1 LTLTSHAQGG
11 NPSRPRPLRPHQRL
25 IKGRASHA
33 GARVGMGLPTY
44 VEYGRRERK
53 ENEEKGTD
61 LYSLS
66 KVTAEHPDW
75 AACSFGRQE
84 SPETSALLSG

>member
-1 LTLTSHAQGG
+1 
-11 NPSRPRPLRPHQRL
+11 
-25 IKGRASHA
+25 
-33 GARVGMGLPTY
+33 MGLPTY

-84 SPETSALLSG
+84 SPEMSALLSG